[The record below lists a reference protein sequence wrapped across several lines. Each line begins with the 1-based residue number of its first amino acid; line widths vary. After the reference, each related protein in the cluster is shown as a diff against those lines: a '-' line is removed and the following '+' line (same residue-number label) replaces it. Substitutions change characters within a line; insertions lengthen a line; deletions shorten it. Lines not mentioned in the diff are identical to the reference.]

1 MAIGDFSSGYFMNK
15 MNHCLM
21 IGSYICGLN
30 SELILHT
37 DKNHR
42 FLLLETNECRK
53 HLHFDFC
60 ICSCLL
66 LHRFKNKLAFGQ
78 LYLMQSNCAQCVTSW
93 CSSRLGLHFLP
104 LIGRSIEISRD
115 IYVYMLV
122 CLVCQINCAGGIT

>member
-1 MAIGDFSSGYFMNK
+1 MNK

-21 IGSYICGLN
+21 IGSYICGSN

-78 LYLMQSNCAQCVTSW
+78 LYLMQSNCVPVCHLLVLLKTSLALSATNW
-93 CSSRLGLHFLP
+93 AFN
-104 LIGRSIEISRD
+104 RD
-115 IYVYMLV
+115 F
-122 CLVCQINCAGGIT
+122 A